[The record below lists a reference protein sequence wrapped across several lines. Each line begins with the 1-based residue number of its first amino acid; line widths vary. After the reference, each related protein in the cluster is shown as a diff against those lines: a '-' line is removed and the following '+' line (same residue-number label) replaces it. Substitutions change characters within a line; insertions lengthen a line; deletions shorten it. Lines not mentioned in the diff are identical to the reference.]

1 MHFGRPLRRLATAS
15 VGLSV
20 VAGALLGAATP
31 VTAMTAST
39 STPSIVRTASPPFPG
54 NLIVGSRGAA
64 VAAVQRGLLSKGYR
78 IPGISVR
85 SSTSRFGYLSSTTM
99 ATIMRFKASHNLGP
113 SRAVGPKTYAAI
125 TGFGVSKP
133 APKPSAPSSSPR
145 YTSLDQCAGLADPT
159 VTARTRSARAGVSV
173 FAFVHSRMGCK
184 VTVRES
190 GGNCSVSN
198 PSGKYMGKWQLD
210 MWEWPNYGGLAF
222 AARPNLASCAQ
233 QDVIAYRNWRDRGWE
248 PWTTAY

>member
-1 MHFGRPLRRLATAS
+1 M
-15 VGLSV
+15 
-20 VAGALLGAATP
+20 VAGALLGAAA
-31 VTAMTAST
+31 TATASPAPT
-39 STPSIVRTASPPFPG
+39 SVSSIVRTSNPPFPG
-54 NLIVGSRGAA
+54 NLVVGSRGTA

-78 IPGISVR
+78 IPGISLR
-85 SSTSRFGYLSSTTM
+85 SSRARFGYLTSATM

-125 TGFGVSKP
+125 TGYGLSKP
-133 APKPSAPSSSPR
+133 APTTSAPSSSPH
-145 YTSLDQCAGLADPT
+145 YTSVDQCSSLSDPT
-159 VTARTRSARAGVSV
+159 VTASSRSARAAVSLT
-173 FAFVHSRMGCK
+173 AFVHSRMGCK

-190 GGNCSVSN
+190 GGDCSVSN